1 MNLLAHKNSEVFIS
15 EQISILFCADYGLA
29 TKRAKISISYIK
41 RMSKMSE
48 QDSKVVRNMYVMA
61 AGLMVFLVSAI
72 ALARTIVY

>member
-1 MNLLAHKNSEVFIS
+1 
-15 EQISILFCADYGLA
+15 
-29 TKRAKISISYIK
+29 
-41 RMSKMSE
+41 MSE